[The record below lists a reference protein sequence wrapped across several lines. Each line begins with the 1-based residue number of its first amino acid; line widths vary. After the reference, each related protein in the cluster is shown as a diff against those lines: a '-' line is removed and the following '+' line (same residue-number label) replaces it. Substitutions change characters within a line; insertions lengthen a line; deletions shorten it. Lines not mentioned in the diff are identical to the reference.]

1 MQSNFYTMKLFNYLL
16 LGLTLALCAC
26 NTRTRVPSYI
36 IGVSQ
41 CNDDAWRRKM
51 NQELEYEQILHP
63 EVELRFRQA
72 EANSAIQCQQ
82 IDSFIAEDV
91 DLLVVCPNE
100 ADEVEPAVKR
110 AFAAGIPVILADRN
124 ISGEDYTAFI
134 GGDNRQVGL
143 VLARSLQQM
152 AAAKGSELRVLEIT
166 GLHSSTPCVLRHQG
180 LKESLGCDSSVR
192 IVALASGMWF
202 EEPAERV
209 ADSLLAIYPDIDVIV
224 AQNDLMARGA
234 AKACARHNRDIA
246 ILGVDGMTGDYGG
259 VEAIREGIIAC
270 SATYPSRGD
279 LVLQRALQILNGESF
294 PRVTILP
301 SVLVG
306 PDEAEPM
313 ALMAEERETE
323 VEAISA
329 LRNKLFLLHSEFHMQ
344 RILLLL
350 LGLLVLILIVVSVA
364 FWQWVLY
371 RARVEKERAEK
382 ERLLNKQRMQLQAMS
397 EQLERSRRAVPTLQ
411 EVEQKF
417 VDDLSREIEKRMSDT
432 DLSVE
437 SLAEALGMSR
447 SVLFRKVKNATGQSP
462 VELIRV
468 LRLNRAQKLLESG
481 SMTVQQVA
489 YEVGF
494 SSPGYFARCY
504 KEKFGV
510 SPGDGK
516 NRS

>member
-1 MQSNFYTMKLFNYLL
+1 MKRLNYLL
-16 LGLTLALCAC
+16 LGLTLILCAC
-26 NTRTRVPSYI
+26 HTRTHVPTYV

-72 EANSAIQCQQ
+72 DANSAIQCHQ

-134 GGDNRQVGL
+134 GGDNIQVGRI
-143 VLARSLQQM
+143 LARRLQQL
-152 AAAKGSELRVLEIT
+152 ATEKGSVLRVLEIT
-166 GLHSSTPCVLRHQG
+166 GLPGSTPCVVRHKGMLDILR
-180 LKESLGCDSSVR
+180 DDPSVQ
-192 IVALASGMWF
+192 IVAQGSGIWF
-202 EEPAERV
+202 EDPAERLT
-209 ADSLLAIYPDIDVIV
+209 DSLLLCYPDIDVIV

-234 AKACARHNRDIA
+234 AKACARQERKIT
-246 ILGVDGMTGDYGG
+246 IMGVDGMTGEYGG

-279 LVLQRALQILNGESF
+279 LVLRRALQILGGESF

-306 PDEAEPM
+306 LDEAEPM

-323 VEAISA
+323 VAAITA
-329 LRNKLFLLHSEFHMQ
+329 LRDKLFLLNYEFRMQ
-344 RILLLL
+344 RVLLLL
-350 LGLLVLILIVVSVA
+350 LGILVIVLILASIA

-371 RARVEKERAEK
+371 RSRVQREREEK
-382 ERLLNKQRMQLQAMS
+382 ERLLQKQREQLQNLS
-397 EQLERSRRAVPTLQ
+397 EQLEKTRRAVPTQQ
-411 EVEQKF
+411 EVERKF

-437 SLAEALGMSR
+437 SLADAMGMSR
-447 SVLFRKVKNATGQSP
+447 SVLFRRVKNATGQSP
-462 VELIRV
+462 VELLRM
-468 LRLNRAQKLLESG
+468 LRLDRAQKLLAYG
-481 SMTVQQVA
+481 TMTVQQVA

-516 NRS
+516 KG